1 MLSDGG
7 CKFIFSVFVVL
18 MLWAAT
24 NLVCVFFSG
33 DLINSHSVD
42 FSQLMQ
48 SEVASDGQYD
58 KMNEKSE
65 LEKEKPETE
74 KKIVKK
80 PVMEEIFTFFTK
92 VKLQVKVL
100 EV

>member
-1 MLSDGG
+1 M
-7 CKFIFSVFVVL
+7 K
-18 MLWAAT
+18 
-24 NLVCVFFSG
+24 
-33 DLINSHSVD
+33 
-42 FSQLMQ
+42 

-100 EV
+100 EVWSEKRTWRNKVCKLGS